1 MNQTNSKAKNVYLI
15 TAVASLG
22 GLLFGYDTAVISG
35 AVGALRNF
43 FIEQIGANT
52 ADAQNIIFQF
62 KTVIVLC
69 CITVF
74 ALFGSFFFKFFKKQT
89 AIISLTVLF
98 IFGAYFLF
106 SNFLSEANALTEN
119 LTNSILGFM
128 VSSALV
134 GCIIGAALGDRVAN
148 SMGRRNGLVL
158 SAILFLVSALGSA
171 YPDTLNFLPS
181 GSLAVFIL
189 YRIIGGIGVGL
200 ASMLAPLYIAEMAPA
215 NIRGKLVSCNQLAI
229 VGGMFIVYFVN
240 YYIVK
245 GQAEEWINGI
255 GWRYMFLSEC
265 IPAMLFLMLLFFVPK
280 TPRFQVL
287 KGNEEAAVNT
297 LIKYNGASRATIILT
312 EIKKSFN
319 IKKAPW
325 LSYGWG
331 IIVIGLLLSVFQQF
345 VGINVV
351 LYYAPE
357 IFKGMGMK
365 TDASM
370 LQTIIVGAINLL
382 FTIVAIFTVDKF
394 GRKILMLIGSIVMA
408 ISMIGLGT
416 VLYAENN
423 GMPALLLMLLYIAAF
438 AVSWGPVTW
447 VLLSEIF
454 PNKIKGAMAVAVAI
468 QWLANL
474 IVSWTFPMMNNN
486 AYLTEVFHHGF
497 SYWVYGIMAVLSAI
511 FIWKFVP
518 ETKEKTLEEME
529 GLWEIKK
536 KVVITTKKAEL

>member
-1 MNQTNSKAKNVYLI
+1 MDDLTKPKSSNVYLI

-35 AVGALRNF
+35 AVGALRSF
-43 FIEQIGANT
+43 FIDELSTDPDLAASAIMQYKAI
-52 ADAQNIIFQF
+52 
-62 KTVIVLC
+62 IVLSC
-69 CITVF
+69 LTVF
-74 ALFGSFFFKFFKKQT
+74 GLFGAFFFRFFKRTT
-89 AIISLTVLF
+89 AIGLLVLMFLVGGGLLYVNFISQETVL
-98 IFGAYFLF
+98 
-106 SNFLSEANALTEN
+106 SET

-128 VSSALV
+128 ISSALV
-134 GCIIGAALGDRVAN
+134 GCIIGASLGDRVAN
-148 SMGRRNGLVL
+148 SVGRRNGLL
-158 SAILFLVSALGSA
+158 IAAFLFLISAVGSG
-171 YPDTLNFLPS
+171 YPELLNPFSS
-181 GSLAVFIL
+181 GDLSSFIV

-229 VGGMFIVYFVN
+229 VGGMLIVYFVN
-240 YYIVK
+240 YFIVK
-245 GQAEEWINGI
+245 GQSDQWIQNI

-265 IPAMLFLMLLFFVPK
+265 IPAVLFLTSLFFVPK

-287 KGNEEAAVNT
+287 KGNDEAAIET
-297 LIKYNGASRATIILT
+297 LTKYNGTSKAVLILT
-312 EIKKSFN
+312 EIKKSFK

-331 IIVIGLLLSVFQQF
+331 IIIIGLLLSVFQQF

-370 LQTIIVGAINLL
+370 LQTIIVGIINLV
-382 FTIVAIFTVDKF
+382 FTVVAIFTVDKF
-394 GRKILMLIGSIVMA
+394 GRKKLMFIGSALMA
-408 ISMIGLGT
+408 VSMIGLGT
-416 VLYAENN
+416 VLYAQST
-423 GMPALLLMLLYIAAF
+423 GMAALLLMLLYIAAF

-454 PNKIKGAMAVAVAI
+454 PNKIKGAMAIAVAV

-474 IVSWTFPMMNNN
+474 LVSWTFPMMNNN
-486 AYLTEVFHHGF
+486 SYLTDTFHNGF
-497 SYWVYGIMAVLSAI
+497 AYWVYGIMAILSGL

-518 ETKEKTLEEME
+518 ETKGKTLEEME
-529 GLWEIKK
+529 QIWEPKQEIS
-536 KVVITTKKAEL
+536 

>member
-1 MNQTNSKAKNVYLI
+1 MDNLTNTKSSNVYLI

-35 AVGALRNF
+35 AVGALRSF
-43 FIEQIGANT
+43 FIDELSTDPAL
-52 ADAQNIIFQF
+52 AQSAIIQY
-62 KTVIVLC
+62 KAIIVLSC
-69 CITVF
+69 LTVF
-74 ALFGSFFFKFFKKQT
+74 GLFGAFFFRFFKRT
-89 AIISLTVLF
+89 TSIILLVLTFLIGGWLLYANFISEETVL
-98 IFGAYFLF
+98 
-106 SNFLSEANALTEN
+106 SET

-134 GCIIGAALGDRVAN
+134 GCIIGASLGDRVAN
-148 SMGRRNGLVL
+148 SVGRRNGLLIAAFLFFISAAGSGYPELLNPFSSGDL
-158 SAILFLVSALGSA
+158 SS
-171 YPDTLNFLPS
+171 
-181 GSLAVFIL
+181 FIV

-229 VGGMFIVYFVN
+229 VGGMLIVYFVN
-240 YYIVK
+240 YFIVK
-245 GQAEEWINGI
+245 GQSDQWINTI

-265 IPAMLFLMLLFFVPK
+265 IPAVLFLITLFFVPK

-287 KGNEEAAVNT
+287 KGNDEAAIET
-297 LIKYNGASRATIILT
+297 LTKYNGPSKASLILT
-312 EIKKSFN
+312 EIKRSFK

-331 IIVIGLLLSVFQQF
+331 IIIIGLLLSVFQQF

-370 LQTIIVGAINLL
+370 LQTIIVGIINLI
-382 FTIVAIFTVDKF
+382 FTVIAIFTVDKF
-394 GRKILMLIGSIVMA
+394 GRKKLMFIGSVIMA
-408 ISMIGLGT
+408 VSMIGLGT
-416 VLYAENN
+416 VLYSQDT
-423 GMPALLLMLLYIAAF
+423 GMAALLLMLLYIAAF

-454 PNKIKGAMAVAVAI
+454 PNKIKGAMAIAVAV

-474 IVSWTFPMMNNN
+474 LVSWTFPMMNNN
-486 AYLTEVFHHGF
+486 TYLTETFHNGF
-497 SYWVYGIMAVLSAI
+497 AYWVYGIMAVLSGI
-511 FIWKFVP
+511 FILKFVP
-518 ETKEKTLEEME
+518 ETKGKTLEEME
-529 GLWEIKK
+529 QIWEPKQD
-536 KVVITTKKAEL
+536 VPTVNN